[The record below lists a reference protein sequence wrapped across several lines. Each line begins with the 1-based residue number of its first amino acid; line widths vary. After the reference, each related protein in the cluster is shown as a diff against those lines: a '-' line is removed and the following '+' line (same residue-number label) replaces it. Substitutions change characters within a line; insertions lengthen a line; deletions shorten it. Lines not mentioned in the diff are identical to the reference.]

1 MPAITPTPVLQCIL
15 PLGPPGF
22 LYHWAFAHVS
32 LVWKSSFFPSSP
44 NSAHPNFS
52 SAVVSF
58 FQASLLFPP
67 QVRSLLFYQVLRGS
81 YIVHSRSFVQ
91 KLMGIHPLHRAEA
104 TAMFLHGNC
113 RADSIVFT
121 LQLHKQHLGCLLNT
135 SPPGSDSVGR
145 GLRLCIFT
153 NTRPWG

>member
-58 FQASLLFPP
+58 FQASLLFPL
-67 QVRSLLFYQVLRGS
+67 VFYQVLRGS